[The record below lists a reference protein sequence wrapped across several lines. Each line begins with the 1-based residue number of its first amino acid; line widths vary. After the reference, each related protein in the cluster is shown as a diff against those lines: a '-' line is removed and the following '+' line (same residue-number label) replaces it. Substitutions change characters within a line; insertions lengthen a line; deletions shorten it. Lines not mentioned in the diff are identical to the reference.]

1 MNTHLESLIQFFSNK
16 LLPLTFSFLDDILLF
31 LFSKLGV
38 SIPGLQWLCS
48 VLMICSLAYWVI
60 CLYKYFHAKSCRSH
74 LS

>member
-31 LFSKLGV
+31 LISKLGV

-48 VLMICSLAYWVI
+48 ALMICSLAYWVI
-60 CLYKYFHAKSCRSH
+60 RLYKYFHTKNCRSH
-74 LS
+74 SN